1 MKIEHSILKKLTIVI
16 YSYNRHKY
24 LKQTIKYWLD
34 YNINLVVLDGSD
46 ERLNDPCLDMKNI
59 KYVHNPKGLYERL
72 LSSIDYIDTE
82 YMILACDD
90 EFYLPSTLSSC
101 IEFLINNPS
110 FSSCGGRAL
119 GFGHDGKN
127 YFGFDPYPKLKNL
140 CLDSNN
146 NINRLI
152 KHFSTYVPAHVYS
165 VMNISKWKKI
175 CTHTF
180 KKKYN
185 FFAAFEV
192 QIEFLSIV
200 SGKSKIIPH
209 LLWMRNREV
218 EPLAVKYPNLDQSLR
233 INKWWYDKKYLSEK
247 KDFLI
252 TMKKACDEISINQN
266 LQLTENKIA
275 MLFEILISTRAFKK
289 NPLKKT
295 INFFHIKIKKLIKLI
310 FRRDRVRYKSI
321 TDQAKV
327 LESQNVIVNYKELSK
342 IILILQHSK
351 NKD

>member
-16 YSYNRHKY
+16 FSYNRHKY

-165 VMNISKWKKI
+165 VMNANKWKKI

-180 KKKYN
+180 KKKYD
-185 FFAAFEV
+185 FYAAFETQV
-192 QIEFLSIV
+192 EFLSIV
-200 SGKSKIIPH
+200 SGKSKIIPQ
-209 LLWMRNREV
+209 LLWIRNREV
-218 EPLAVKYPNLDQSLR
+218 APIATKYPNLDPTLN
-233 INKWWYDKKYLSEK
+233 IKNWWHDQKYLSEK
-247 KDFLI
+247 KDFLK
-252 TMKKACDEISINQN
+252 TMKNACDEISTDQN
-266 LQLTENKIA
+266 SKLSENEIA
-275 MLFEILISTRAFKK
+275 ILIELYISRPVFKK
-289 NPLKKT
+289 NPLKR
-295 INFFHIKIKKLIKLI
+295 IVNFFQIRKKMLTKFILG
-310 FRRDRVRYKSI
+310 RDQIRFNSI
-321 TDQAKV
+321 IDKAKA
-327 LESQNVIVNYKELSK
+327 LESQGVLVNYEELNK
-342 IILILQHSK
+342 IISIIQNSK
-351 NKD
+351 NQG